1 MNSIRSLRN
10 HLEMFQQTFSNA
22 LTEESPYAKQP
33 SHITTPLRLH
43 QLTSLEQMK
52 RKEKE
57 FRTGYSIDSA
67 GGADTI
73 FSKYAILA
81 DRVGV
86 GKTLMALGHI
96 SQMARE
102 PLRPPPPMSNLHA
115 ASTSSFFSIQESR
128 PALQQGQQHHV
139 FDSLVVVPHTIFRQW
154 QDSITDHTTLTWNS
168 IKTQRDM
175 DKETF
180 ITNISGSHLTL
191 ISNTLLPQLMTAFK
205 LRNMQVTWRRVFYD
219 EADSIKIPVSCPV
232 PDAMMTWLISASFA
246 NLLFVN
252 EYYHSYIIR
261 QLPDDYISTLHPE
274 LQTILRNHI
283 ASHPAVNFFRTQS
296 YGFFKEFI
304 QSSHPL
310 RIHTII
316 RNSEEFLQTSIH
328 LPPLLRESIR
338 CQAPA
343 SHHLV
348 HQILPTE
355 TEAMLHAGDIQGA
368 LQSLGVS
375 SHTPT
380 TIVEAATAAR
390 QREIDRL
397 QRLLAFKKEE
407 TYTTQAHKETVI
419 TSLERKITDFQD
431 QIQRI
436 RERIEAAAKDACAIC
451 FESPSEPCLTPCCSK
466 LFCGKCILECMKRS
480 QACPLCRAPIKHA
493 ELCSLSDV
501 ASHVVKPAL
510 PSKLDAVTDILLRTP
525 NAKFIIY
532 SRYENTF
539 ANLQEITES
548 VSYKVATLQGNK
560 DCIANTLAQFANG
573 DIQVVLLNSRN
584 AAAGMNIS
592 SATHIILLH
601 RMNPEEEKQVLGR
614 AYRMDRT
621 TPLTLIQLLHET
633 E

>member
-1 MNSIRSLRN
+1 
-10 HLEMFQQTFSNA
+10 MFQQTFSNA

-33 SHITTPLRLH
+33 SHITTSLRLH
-43 QLTSLEQMK
+43 QLTSIEQMK

-57 FRTGYSIDSA
+57 FRTGYTVTAA
-67 GGADTI
+67 GAAAAVQVSDTI

-86 GKTLMALGHI
+86 GKTLMALAHI

-102 PLRPPPPMSNLHA
+102 PLRPPPPMSNLHP
-115 ASTSSFFSIQESR
+115 ASTSAFFSIQAT
-128 PALQQGQQHHV
+128 PGNQGPTHHT
-139 FDSLVVVPHTIFRQW
+139 FDSLVVVPHTLFRQW
-154 QDSITDHTTLTWNS
+154 QDSIEQHTTLTFNS
-168 IKTQRDM
+168 IKTQRDI
-175 DKETF
+175 DKESF
-180 ITNISGSHLTL
+180 ITSISASHLTL

-205 LRNMQVTWRRVFYD
+205 LRNIQATWRRVFYD
-219 EADSIKIPVSCPV
+219 EADSIKIPSTCPV
-232 PDAMMTWLISASFA
+232 PHATMTWFITASFA
-246 NLLFVN
+246 NMLFVN

-261 QLPDDYISTLHPE
+261 QLPDEYILTLHPE
-274 LQTILRNHI
+274 LQLILRNHI

-296 YGFFKEFI
+296 YGFFKDFL
-304 QSSHPL
+304 QSAHPL
-310 RIHTII
+310 RIYTII

-328 LPPLLRESIR
+328 LPPLVRQSIR
-338 CQAPA
+338 CQSPI

-348 HQILPTE
+348 HQILPAE

-368 LQSLGVS
+368 LQSLGVP
-375 SHTPT
+375 SHTPM

-407 TYTTQAHKETVI
+407 TYTTHAHKETVI

-431 QIQRI
+431 QIQLV
-436 RERIEAAAKDACAIC
+436 RERIEAAAKDSCAIC
-451 FESPSEPCLTPCCSK
+451 FEAPSEPCLTPCCSK
-466 LFCGKCILECMKRS
+466 LFCGMCILECMKRNQS
-480 QACPLCRAPIKHA
+480 CPLCRATFA
-493 ELCSLSDV
+493 VSELCSLGDV
-501 ASHVVKPAL
+501 VSPSTKPVL
-510 PSKLDAVTDILLRTP
+510 PSKLDAITDILLRTP

-532 SRYENTF
+532 SRYENTLV
-539 ANLQEITES
+539 NLQEITES
-548 VSYKVATLQGNK
+548 VSYKVAALQGNK
-560 DCIANTLAQFANG
+560 DSIAKTLTQFANG
-573 DIQVVLLNSRN
+573 DIQIVLLNSRN

-621 TPLTLIQLLHET
+621 TPLTIIQLLHES